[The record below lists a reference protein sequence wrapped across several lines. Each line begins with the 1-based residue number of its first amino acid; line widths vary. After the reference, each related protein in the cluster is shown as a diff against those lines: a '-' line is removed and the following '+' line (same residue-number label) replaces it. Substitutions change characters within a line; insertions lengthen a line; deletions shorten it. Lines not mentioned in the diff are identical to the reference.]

1 MRPRDVR
8 RGDHRQRR
16 SPVKIP
22 DDIPLEVACLTGCG
36 VGTGWGS
43 AVTAAKVE
51 PGETVIVMGIG
62 GIGINAVQG
71 AAHAG
76 ASHVIAVDPVAF
88 KREKAQELGATHAF
102 ESMEEA
108 ADFARSVTNGQGAD
122 KAIVTV
128 GVTTGEHV
136 AQASRRSGKAGG
148 VVVTGLGDIQEV
160 GIPISSGM
168 LTLFAKEIK
177 GAMFGDSNPHTD
189 ILKMLRLYQEGNVK
203 LDELDHQAVQARRHQ
218 PGLRGHARG
227 QEHPRRHRLR
237 LSPIRRRGAASRPG
251 RHPGPRSGPRGPA
264 VTPSSAGRLD
274 VGGMVRVARE
284 RVVARIREA
293 EVVAAAL
300 SAGRNV
306 VLEGPPGTGKTT
318 LLRSLAGGAGV
329 PLVLVEG
336 NAELTPTR
344 LVGHHDASRVLTEDY
359 RPENFVPGPLTRAMT
374 EGALLYVEE
383 FNRVPEETMNVLLGV
398 LSEREMHV
406 PRYGRVA
413 ARPTFRLVAAMN
425 PFDAVGTA
433 RVSPA
438 LYDRSCRVAM
448 GYQDEAA
455 ELQVV
460 TTTDGRAGRPRRP
473 RRPGRADHPRPPRAA
488 DRRLRPRRDRHGPH
502 RRGAGDRARDGP
514 LEEGTGLDAALAAL
528 TGKVTL
534 GDGVAR
540 PVEDVVADIWR
551 RAGEELGK
559 A

>member
-1 MRPRDVR
+1 M
-8 RGDHRQRR
+8 
-16 SPVKIP
+16 
-22 DDIPLEVACLTGCG
+22 T
-36 VGTGWGS
+36 T
-43 AVTAAKVE
+43 TAA
-51 PGETVIVMGIG
+51 
-62 GIGINAVQG
+62 
-71 AAHAG
+71 
-76 ASHVIAVDPVAF
+76 
-88 KREKAQELGATHAF
+88 
-102 ESMEEA
+102 
-108 ADFARSVTNGQGAD
+108 
-122 KAIVTV
+122 
-128 GVTTGEHV
+128 
-136 AQASRRSGKAGG
+136 
-148 VVVTGLGDIQEV
+148 
-160 GIPISSGM
+160 
-168 LTLFAKEIK
+168 
-177 GAMFGDSNPHTD
+177 
-189 ILKMLRLYQEGNVK
+189 
-203 LDELDHQAVQARRHQ
+203 
-218 PGLRGHARG
+218 
-227 QEHPRRHRLR
+227 
-237 LSPIRRRGAASRPG
+237 
-251 RHPGPRSGPRGPA
+251 
-264 VTPSSAGRLD
+264 RLD
-274 VGGMVRVARE
+274 VAGMVRVARE
-284 RVVARIREA
+284 RVVARLREA

-318 LLRSLAGGAGV
+318 LLRSLADGTGV

-344 LVGHHDASRVLTEDY
+344 LVGHHDASRVLSEDY

-433 RVSPA
+433 RVTPA

-448 GYQDEAA
+448 GYQDEDA
-455 ELQVV
+455 ELRVV
-460 TTTDGRAGRPRRP
+460 ASVTDADADLVARAV
-473 RRPGRADHPRPPRAA
+473 RAVRITRDHPE
-488 DRRLRPRRDRHGPH
+488 LRIGASV
-502 RRGAGDRARDGP
+502 RGAIDTVLIAVELGTVRGTPA
-514 LEEGTGLDAALAAL
+514 LEDATGLDAALAAL

>member
-1 MRPRDVR
+1 MRE
-8 RGDHRQRR
+8 
-16 SPVKIP
+16 
-22 DDIPLEVACLTGCG
+22 EVL
-36 VGTGWGS
+36 V
-43 AVTAAKVE
+43 
-51 PGETVIVMGIG
+51 
-62 GIGINAVQG
+62 
-71 AAHAG
+71 
-76 ASHVIAVDPVAF
+76 AS
-88 KREKAQELGATHAF
+88 
-102 ESMEEA
+102 
-108 ADFARSVTNGQGAD
+108 
-122 KAIVTV
+122 
-128 GVTTGEHV
+128 TT
-136 AQASRRSGKAGG
+136 
-148 VVVTGLGDIQEV
+148 
-160 GIPISSGM
+160 
-168 LTLFAKEIK
+168 
-177 GAMFGDSNPHTD
+177 DS
-189 ILKMLRLYQEGNVK
+189 
-203 LDELDHQAVQARRHQ
+203 
-218 PGLRGHARG
+218 
-227 QEHPRRHRLR
+227 
-237 LSPIRRRGAASRPG
+237 
-251 RHPGPRSGPRGPA
+251 
-264 VTPSSAGRLD
+264 RLD

-284 RVVARIREA
+284 RVVARLREA

-318 LLRSLAGGAGV
+318 LLRSLADGAGV

-433 RVSPA
+433 RVTPA

-448 GYQDEAA
+448 GYQTEQA
-455 ELQVV
+455 ELDIVAAV
-460 TTTDGRAGRPRRP
+460 TGGPAGLVTRAVRAVRTTRDSSE
-473 RRPGRADHPRPPRAA
+473 
-488 DRRLRPRRDRHGPH
+488 LRIGASV
-502 RRGAGDRARDGP
+502 RGAIDTVLIAVELAVVRGD
-514 LEEGTGLDAALAAL
+514 EGVAESTGLDAALAAL

-534 GDGVAR
+534 ADGVTR

>member
-1 MRPRDVR
+1 M
-8 RGDHRQRR
+8 
-16 SPVKIP
+16 
-22 DDIPLEVACLTGCG
+22 T
-36 VGTGWGS
+36 T
-43 AVTAAKVE
+43 TAA
-51 PGETVIVMGIG
+51 
-62 GIGINAVQG
+62 
-71 AAHAG
+71 
-76 ASHVIAVDPVAF
+76 
-88 KREKAQELGATHAF
+88 
-102 ESMEEA
+102 
-108 ADFARSVTNGQGAD
+108 
-122 KAIVTV
+122 
-128 GVTTGEHV
+128 
-136 AQASRRSGKAGG
+136 
-148 VVVTGLGDIQEV
+148 
-160 GIPISSGM
+160 
-168 LTLFAKEIK
+168 
-177 GAMFGDSNPHTD
+177 
-189 ILKMLRLYQEGNVK
+189 
-203 LDELDHQAVQARRHQ
+203 
-218 PGLRGHARG
+218 
-227 QEHPRRHRLR
+227 
-237 LSPIRRRGAASRPG
+237 
-251 RHPGPRSGPRGPA
+251 
-264 VTPSSAGRLD
+264 RLD
-274 VGGMVRVARE
+274 VAGMVRVARE
-284 RVVARIREA
+284 RVVARLREA

-318 LLRSLAGGAGV
+318 LLRSLADGTGV

-344 LVGHHDASRVLTEDY
+344 LVGHHDASRVLSEDY

-433 RVSPA
+433 RVTPA

-448 GYQDEAA
+448 GYQDEDA
-455 ELQVV
+455 ELRVV
-460 TTTDGRAGRPRRP
+460 ASVTDADADLVARAV
-473 RRPGRADHPRPPRAA
+473 RAVRITRDHPE
-488 DRRLRPRRDRHGPH
+488 LRIGASV
-502 RRGAGDRARDGP
+502 RGAIDTVLIAVELGTVRGTPALQDA
-514 LEEGTGLDAALAAL
+514 TGLDAALAAL